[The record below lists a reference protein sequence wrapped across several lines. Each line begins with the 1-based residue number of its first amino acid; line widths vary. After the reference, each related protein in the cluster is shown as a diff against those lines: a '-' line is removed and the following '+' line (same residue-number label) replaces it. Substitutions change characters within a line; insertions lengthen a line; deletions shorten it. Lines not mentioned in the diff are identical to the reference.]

1 MLVSPELEQQA
12 IAWRRHLHT
21 NPELSFEEH
30 ETTRYIEQALAEIGG
45 LEVERLTETG
55 VVARLYGARPG
66 KTLALRAD
74 IDALPITEETNLEFT
89 STRPGAMHACGHD
102 GHTAMLLAA
111 AKVLVGRRDELAGE
125 VRFLFQPAEEV
136 PPGGARAFVEAGVM
150 DGVDLIVGAHLF
162 STVEVGKIAAPVGPM
177 TAAADIWDAEVQGKG
192 GHAAMPH
199 QAVDP
204 IVVASEVVLAF
215 QQLVSRSV
223 DPMKPAVVSVTRF
236 EGGTAHNVIPE
247 AVKLA
252 GTVRTFDPEVRAAV
266 RAGMERVLRGVTEA
280 HGAGYSFEYVE
291 GYDPVIN
298 DAEAAELVRAAA
310 VAELGEDVLVEQ
322 PPIMGGE
329 DFSAYLSHAP
339 GVFFVVGAGEKGW
352 TPHHHPRF
360 TIDENAFRNG
370 IAVFVRTALDY
381 LGGQARRPGPQ
392 GI

>member
-1 MLVSPELEQQA
+1 MLVSPELERQA
-12 IAWRRHLHT
+12 IAWRRHLHAH
-21 NPELSFEEH
+21 PELSFEEH

-45 LEVERLTETG
+45 LEVDRPTESG

-74 IDALPITEETNLEFT
+74 IDALPITEETGLEFS

-223 DPMKPAVVSVTRF
+223 DPIKSAVVSVTRF

-252 GTVRTFDPEVRAAV
+252 GTVRTFDPEVRTTM
-266 RAGMERVLRGVTEA
+266 RAGMERVLRGVTDA

-291 GYDPVIN
+291 GYGPVIN

-329 DFSAYLSHAP
+329 DFSAYLSRAP

-381 LGGQARRPGPQ
+381 LGTGP
-392 GI
+392 

>member
-1 MLVSPELEQQA
+1 MLVSPELERQA
-12 IAWRRHLHT
+12 IAWRRHLHAH
-21 NPELSFEEH
+21 PELSFEEH

-45 LEVERLTETG
+45 LEVDRPTESG

-74 IDALPITEETNLEFT
+74 IDALPITEETGLEFS

-223 DPMKPAVVSVTRF
+223 DPIKSAVVSVTRF

-252 GTVRTFDPEVRAAV
+252 GTVRTFDPEVRTTM
-266 RAGMERVLRGVTEA
+266 RAGMERVLRGVTDA

-291 GYDPVIN
+291 GYGPVIN

-329 DFSAYLSHAP
+329 GFSAYLSRAP

-381 LGGQARRPGPQ
+381 LGTGP
-392 GI
+392 

>member
-1 MLVSPELEQQA
+1 MLVSPELERQA
-12 IAWRRHLHT
+12 IAWRRHLHAH
-21 NPELSFEEH
+21 PELSFEEH

-45 LEVERLTETG
+45 LEVERPTGSG

-74 IDALPITEETNLEFT
+74 IDALPITEETGLEFT

-111 AKVLVGRRDELAGE
+111 AKVLVGRREELAGE
-125 VRFLFQPAEEV
+125 VRFLFQPAEEA

-162 STVEVGKIAAPVGPM
+162 STVEVGKIAAPAGPL

-223 DPMKPAVVSVTRF
+223 DPIKSAVVSVTRF

-252 GTVRTFDPEVRAAV
+252 GTVRTFDPEVRTTM

-310 VAELGEDVLVEQ
+310 VSELGEDVLVEQ

-329 DFSAYLSHAP
+329 DFSAYLSRTP

-381 LGGQARRPGPQ
+381 LGTGA
-392 GI
+392 

>member
-1 MLVSPELEQQA
+1 MLVSPELAQQA
-12 IAWRRHLHT
+12 IAWRRHLHA
-21 NPELSFEEH
+21 NPELSFQEY
-30 ETTRYIEQALAEIGG
+30 ETTRYIEEALAEIGG
-45 LEVERLTETG
+45 LEVERPTETG
-55 VVARLYGARPG
+55 VVARLHGARPG

-74 IDALPITEETNLEFT
+74 IDALPITEETGLEFA
-89 STRPGAMHACGHD
+89 SSRPGAMHACGHD

-111 AKVLVGRRDELAGE
+111 AKALAGRREELAGE

-136 PPGGARAFVEAGVM
+136 PPGGARVFVDAGAM
-150 DGVDLIVGAHLF
+150 DGVDLVVGAHLF
-162 STVEVGKIAAPVGPM
+162 STVEVGRIAAPVGPM

-199 QAVDP
+199 QGVDP

-223 DPMKPAVVSVTRF
+223 DPIKSAVVSVTRF

-247 AVKLA
+247 AVELA

-266 RAGMERVLRGVTEA
+266 RTGMERVLRGVTEA

-291 GYDPVIN
+291 GYDPVVN
-298 DAEAAELVRAAA
+298 DAAAAELVRAAA
-310 VAELGEDVLVEQ
+310 VAELGEDVLIEQ

-329 DFSAYLSHAP
+329 DFSAYLSRAP
-339 GVFFVVGAGEKGW
+339 GVFFVVGAGREDGI
-352 TPHHHPRF
+352 PHHHPRF
-360 TIDENAFRNG
+360 TIDEGAFRNG

-381 LGGQARRPGPQ
+381 LGTGG
-392 GI
+392 

>member
-12 IAWRRHLHT
+12 IAWRRHLHA
-21 NPELSFEEH
+21 NPELSFQEH
-30 ETTRYIEQALAEIGG
+30 ETTRYIENALAEIGG
-45 LEVERLTETG
+45 LELERPTETG
-55 VVARLYGARPG
+55 VVARLHGARPG

-74 IDALPITEETNLEFT
+74 IDALPITEETGLEFA
-89 STRPGAMHACGHD
+89 SSRPGAMHACGHD

-111 AKVLVGRRDELAGE
+111 AKVLAGRREELVGE
-125 VRFLFQPAEEV
+125 VRFFFQPAEEV
-136 PPGGARAFVEAGVM
+136 PPGGARVFVDAGVM
-150 DGVDLIVGAHLF
+150 DGVDLVVGAHLF

-192 GHAAMPH
+192 SHAAMPH
-199 QAVDP
+199 QGVDP

-215 QQLVSRSV
+215 QQLVSRAV
-223 DPMKPAVVSVTRF
+223 DPIKSAVVSVTRF

-252 GTVRTFDPEVRAAV
+252 GTVRTFDPEVRATV
-266 RAGMERVLRGVTEA
+266 RTGMERVLRGVTDA

-291 GYDPVIN
+291 GYDPVVN

-310 VAELGEDVLVEQ
+310 VAELGDDVLIEQ

-329 DFSAYLSHAP
+329 DFSAYLSRAP
-339 GVFFVVGAGEKGW
+339 GVFFVVGAGREGGI
-352 TPHHHPRF
+352 PHHHPRF
-360 TIDENAFRNG
+360 TIDEDAFRNG

-381 LGGQARRPGPQ
+381 LGTGGQPVPRQ
-392 GI
+392 

>member
-1 MLVSPELEQQA
+1 VLVSAELEQQA
-12 IAWRRHLHT
+12 IAWRRHLHAH
-21 NPELSFEEH
+21 PELSFEEH

-45 LEVERLTETG
+45 LEIQRPTETG
-55 VVARLYGARPG
+55 IVARLHGGRPG

-74 IDALPITEETNLEFT
+74 IDALPITEETGIEFA

-136 PPGGARAFVEAGVM
+136 PPGGARVFVEAGVM
-150 DGVDLIVGAHLF
+150 DGVDLVVGAHLF
-162 STVEVGKIAAPVGPM
+162 STVAVGKIAAPVGPL

-199 QAVDP
+199 QGVDP

-215 QQLVSRSV
+215 QQVVSRSV
-223 DPMKPAVVSVTRF
+223 DPIKSAVVSVTRF
-236 EGGTAHNVIPE
+236 EGGSAHNVIPE

-252 GTVRTFDPEVRAAV
+252 GTVRTFDPEVRATV

-280 HGAGYSFEYVE
+280 HGAGYSFDYVE

-298 DAEAAELVRAAA
+298 DAWAAELVRAAA
-310 VAELGEDVLVEQ
+310 VSELGEDILVEQ

-329 DFSAYLSHAP
+329 DFSAYLARAP
-339 GVFFVVGAGEKGW
+339 GVFFVVGAGDQGW

-360 TIDENAFRNG
+360 TIDENALRNG
-370 IAVFVRTALDY
+370 IAVFVRTVLDY
-381 LGGQARRPGPQ
+381 LGTGP
-392 GI
+392 

>member
-1 MLVSPELEQQA
+1 
-12 IAWRRHLHT
+12 
-21 NPELSFEEH
+21 
-30 ETTRYIEQALAEIGG
+30 
-45 LEVERLTETG
+45 
-55 VVARLYGARPG
+55 
-66 KTLALRAD
+66 
-74 IDALPITEETNLEFT
+74 
-89 STRPGAMHACGHD
+89 
-102 GHTAMLLAA
+102 
-111 AKVLVGRRDELAGE
+111 
-125 VRFLFQPAEEV
+125 
-136 PPGGARAFVEAGVM
+136 
-150 DGVDLIVGAHLF
+150 
-162 STVEVGKIAAPVGPM
+162 
-177 TAAADIWDAEVQGKG
+177 
-192 GHAAMPH
+192 MPH

-223 DPMKPAVVSVTRF
+223 DPIKSAVVSVTRF

-252 GTVRTFDPEVRAAV
+252 GTVRTFDPEVRTTM

-310 VAELGEDVLVEQ
+310 VSELGEDVLVEQ

-329 DFSAYLSHAP
+329 DFSAYLSRTP

-381 LGGQARRPGPQ
+381 LGTGA
-392 GI
+392 

>member
-1 MLVSPELEQQA
+1 MLVSPELERQA
-12 IAWRRHLHT
+12 IAWRRHLHAH
-21 NPELSFEEH
+21 PELSFEEH

-45 LEVERLTETG
+45 LEVDRPTETG

-74 IDALPITEETNLEFT
+74 IDALPITEETGLEFS

-223 DPMKPAVVSVTRF
+223 DPIKSAVVSVTRF

-252 GTVRTFDPEVRAAV
+252 GTVRTFDPEVRTTM
-266 RAGMERVLRGVTEA
+266 RAGMERVLRGVTDA

-291 GYDPVIN
+291 GYGPVIN

-329 DFSAYLSHAP
+329 DFSAYLSRAP

-381 LGGQARRPGPQ
+381 LGTGP
-392 GI
+392 

>member
-223 DPMKPAVVSVTRF
+223 DPTR
-236 EGGTAHNVIPE
+236 
-247 AVKLA
+247 
-252 GTVRTFDPEVRAAV
+252 
-266 RAGMERVLRGVTEA
+266 
-280 HGAGYSFEYVE
+280 
-291 GYDPVIN
+291 
-298 DAEAAELVRAAA
+298 
-310 VAELGEDVLVEQ
+310 
-322 PPIMGGE
+322 
-329 DFSAYLSHAP
+329 
-339 GVFFVVGAGEKGW
+339 
-352 TPHHHPRF
+352 
-360 TIDENAFRNG
+360 
-370 IAVFVRTALDY
+370 
-381 LGGQARRPGPQ
+381 
-392 GI
+392 